1 MNMAF
6 RTYSYFILFTLILA
20 INFQRNLLEEG
31 EKSDDIIIL
40 HTNDVH
46 CGIDDYIGYDG
57 LMLYKK
63 ELQTKYNHV
72 LLVDAG
78 DHIQGGAVGLLSKG
92 KDIIDIMNKLEYDFS
107 TLGNH
112 EFDYKLDRLYN
123 LSKELNHEYICANF
137 CFRKDKQ
144 PIFEPYRIINVGNV
158 NIGFIGLVTPQT
170 LTKTYLH
177 SLVDENGTL
186 TYDFLNGNKGNEL
199 YETVQKYIDKLKNY
213 ENVDYI
219 IIISHFGYGGDALKE
234 YTSKGLLENLSG
246 VNAIIDGHTH
256 LVYNSA
262 WKDEDNKD
270 VYISQAGTR
279 LSNIGKLTIKTDG
292 TITSEMLNEVPLFEG
307 YKDYKTVTRNN
318 KIRYVDPEM
327 NQFLEDIKNSHGDQF
342 KEVVGYTD
350 FDLLGA
356 GNGKEVM
363 RLQENMLCDLVADSM
378 RYYGNS
384 DIALLN
390 AGTIRNDFLKGNI
403 TYEKILNVLPFSNR
417 IMVFEIEGKEIL
429 DALEYGMRTLP
440 DLSSRFSQVSGIKFK
455 VDDSIPSPVVVNEIE
470 SFDKVVGERRV
481 YDVYIGNEKLDENKL
496 YKVSVNDYMAEGG
509 DGYSMF
515 SKHNVTN
522 DTTIMLDVAC
532 KDYIKIVLNGS
543 IPDEYRTVQG
553 RIVKQKKKNS
563 SNSSKFIKY
572 FRGFAIFLLC
582 LIF

>member
-1 MNMAF
+1 M
-6 RTYSYFILFTLILA
+6 
-20 INFQRNLLEEG
+20 
-31 EKSDDIIIL
+31 
-40 HTNDVH
+40 
-46 CGIDDYIGYDG
+46 
-57 LMLYKK
+57 
-63 ELQTKYNHV
+63 
-72 LLVDAG
+72 
-78 DHIQGGAVGLLSKG
+78 SKTCT
-92 KDIIDIMNKLEYDFS
+92 IS
-107 TLGNH
+107 A
-112 EFDYKLDRLYN
+112 
-123 LSKELNHEYICANF
+123 SKEPDVNLGHNYREFGSRNWPSHIDQARTEMNVEYTHLNLGEVYDELFSESVKKHDAEQT
-137 CFRKDKQ
+137 RKDRKLGSASAYLDKVTRSKQ
-144 PIFEPYRIINVGNV
+144 QSPVYEHILQFGDMFSH
-158 NIGFIGLVTPQT
+158 GWTGQKTP
-170 LTKTYLH
+170 
-177 SLVDENGTL
+177 EW
-186 TYDFLNGNKGNEL
+186 E
-199 YETVQKYIDKLKNY
+199 E
-213 ENVDYI
+213 
-219 IIISHFGYGGDALKE
+219 A
-234 YTSKGLLENLSG
+234 
-246 VNAIIDGHTH
+246 
-256 LVYNSA
+256 
-262 WKDEDNKD
+262 
-270 VYISQAGTR
+270 
-279 LSNIGKLTIKTDG
+279 
-292 TITSEMLNEVPLFEG
+292 SEMLDEVPLFEG

-390 AGTIRNDFLKGNI
+390 AGTIRNDFLKGEI

-522 DTTIMLDVAC
+522 DTTIMLDGAC

-572 FRGFAIFLLC
+572 FRGFVIFLLC